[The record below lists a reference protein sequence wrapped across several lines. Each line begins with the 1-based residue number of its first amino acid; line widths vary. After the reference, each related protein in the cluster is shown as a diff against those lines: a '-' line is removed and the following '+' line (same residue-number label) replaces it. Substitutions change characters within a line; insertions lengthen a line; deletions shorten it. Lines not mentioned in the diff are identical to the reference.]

1 MRQEF
6 LYIIDIHLLL
16 IINKISAVVKWAGCW
31 RAQSKPLL
39 VDQVT
44 HLKSPNSIY
53 CGTSLQAIFIR
64 NYFLK
69 FYVKPLNGTDIFYIM
84 ALGIS
89 PGTIIL

>member
-1 MRQEF
+1 MDF
-6 LYIIDIHLLL
+6 YVLI

-31 RAQSKPLL
+31 RAQSKPPL

-69 FYVKPLNGTDIFYIM
+69 SYVKPLNGTDIFYIM
-84 ALGIS
+84 ALGIY
-89 PGTIIL
+89 PGTKIL